1 LQGFIFSLFYLRES
15 NILIKDQARKLSQL
29 EQKLQ
34 QGRDVSFLLS
44 QHLKDL
50 LTQDDSSDEQA
61 PRFQEQLAEG
71 CWLAECLVL
80 KLSPGEMITGLYF
93 TQLCEIPSS
102 QTLHLQFDCYQLFW
116 FPS

>member
-1 LQGFIFSLFYLRES
+1 LQVSIFCLFYLRES
-15 NILIKDQARKLSQL
+15 NILLKDLAQKLFQS

-61 PRFQEQLAEG
+61 PGFQEQLAKG

-80 KLSPGEMITGLYF
+80 KLSPGEMITGPDF

-102 QTLHLQFDCYQLFW
+102 QTLHLQNDCYQLFW
-116 FPS
+116 FPG